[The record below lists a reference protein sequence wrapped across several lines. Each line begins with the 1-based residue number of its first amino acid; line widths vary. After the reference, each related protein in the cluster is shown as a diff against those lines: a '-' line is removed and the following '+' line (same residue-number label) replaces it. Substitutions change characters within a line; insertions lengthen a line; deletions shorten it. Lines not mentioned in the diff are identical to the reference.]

1 MTADT
6 DDEGGIE
13 LREFEE
19 SDGELL
25 FEWMRDPV
33 SVRMAAFTAD
43 DPDDRDAFDRWL
55 ARIRSDPAIVHRTIW
70 VGTAPVGM
78 ISTFTIE
85 GDREITYWI
94 DRAVWGRG
102 IASRALTMML
112 ELDPTRPMMA
122 RVASANTGSTLVL
135 RRAGFSEVGRN
146 VDFAPGV
153 GSEVEETIFRLDR

>member
-1 MTADT
+1 MVTT
-6 DDEGGIE
+6 NDDDGVE
-13 LREFEE
+13 LREFVE

-55 ARIRSDPAIVHRTIW
+55 ARIRADPAIIHRTIW
-70 VGTAPVGM
+70 SISEPVGM

-85 GDREITYWI
+85 GDREVTYWL

-102 IASRALTMML
+102 IASRALQAML
-112 ELDPTRPMMA
+112 ELDTTRPLMGRA
-122 RVASANTGSTLVL
+122 ATANTGSTTVL
-135 RRAGFSEVGRN
+135 RRAGFVEVGRN
-146 VDFAPGV
+146 VDFAAGV
-153 GSEVEETIFRLDR
+153 GAEVEETIFRLDR